1 MGGSFNLS
9 WSNTGQENE
18 SPIRNVFILL
28 TIGIAA
34 QVFIAAGIGI
44 YLFRRHLREREEK
57 KMAIGDKEHP
67 PS

>member
-1 MGGSFNLS
+1 M
-9 WSNTGQENE
+9 
-18 SPIRNVFILL
+18 NVFILL
-28 TIGIAA
+28 MICIAA

-57 KMAIGDKEHP
+57 KIAIGDKEHS